1 TALPSWAVR
10 LKAEGMSADEVA
22 SRLRSSTPPV
32 LARIQDGAVL
42 LDLRSVLPE
51 DDAVLEDSVAGALS
65 FGF

>member
-1 TALPSWAVR
+1 
-10 LKAEGMSADEVA
+10 MSADEVA
-22 SRLRSSTPPV
+22 SRLRSATPPV

-65 FGF
+65 LGF